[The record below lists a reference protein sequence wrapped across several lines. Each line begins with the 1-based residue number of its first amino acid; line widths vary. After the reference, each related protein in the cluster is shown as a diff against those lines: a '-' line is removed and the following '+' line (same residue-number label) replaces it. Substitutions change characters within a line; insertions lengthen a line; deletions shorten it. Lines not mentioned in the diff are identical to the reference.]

1 MGFTFCPNLFLEVLS
16 THLHCVMFEDFYDK
30 TLLCCAIMC
39 SLMSSC
45 ASNLLLIFG
54 VTICCALLCG
64 LCYYV
69 FADDSKE
76 EDYCTKG
83 KKWIIPGS
91 GLPNILRDTLNF
103 IRRLLSSKRDLWI

>member
-1 MGFTFCPNLFLEVLS
+1 MC
-16 THLHCVMFEDFYDK
+16 CV
-30 TLLCCAIMC
+30 TVC
-39 SLMSSC
+39 SLMSSY
-45 ASNLLLIFG
+45 ATNLLLIFG
-54 VTICCALLCG
+54 VTICCALFCG
-64 LCYYV
+64 LYCYV